1 MSLWLHITSGQGP
14 VECQW
19 VVARVAEQIEK
30 EAVQCGVRCSVLE
43 AVAGDEADTFRSVL
57 LRLKGDQA
65 ETLTNDWRGTIQ
77 WIGQSPFRPHHKR
90 KNWFVGVEL
99 LAPPSSPPWTTSDVK
114 IDVMRSSGPGG
125 QHVNKTSSAVRI
137 THMPTGLV
145 AVAREERS
153 QHQNRALALARLAR
167 LLQEKQE
174 SAKATGR
181 RERWEQHAALERGNA
196 VRVYRGPKFKW
207 LKGRGLRAAKS
218 DTGSEA

>member
-1 MSLWLHITSGQGP
+1 
-14 VECQW
+14 
-19 VVARVAEQIEK
+19 VAEQIEK